1 MKTNTIETR
10 LISSLRFPLIVS
22 VVIIHAYY
30 LNIDIEN
37 YPICY
42 KISYF
47 FSQCITRVAVPL
59 FMLFSSYLL
68 FYKTE
73 TYTKDIYI
81 QKVKKRTHSLLIPYL
96 IWNTLFLLVYFI
108 IHTFFPELISGKNK
122 LMTNYTITDWL
133 NTYWNTKNINGT
145 TDGTPCPINYP
156 LWFIRDLFILV
167 LFSPIIYWLT
177 KQFKYIFICILGI
190 INLCNLT
197 PIMAGFNHEAIFY
210 FSLGALFSIHKINFA
225 EILKRKATLY
235 SILFGITIILRIA
248 LEHTDITILSH
259 NPISIFRLMVFVGTF
274 ATIAVVANIISRKD
288 AKDITTLSRYS
299 FFIYLYHALPLAFL
313 LKIEVKCTILNNDI
327 YLTILYFINIAL
339 ITIVGI
345 IAYRLLDKYCPRL
358 TSILMGGR

>member
-1 MKTNTIETR
+1 MKTDTIETR
-10 LISSLRFPLIVS
+10 LISSLRFPLIVC

-47 FSQCITRVAVPL
+47 FSQCITKVAVPL
-59 FMLFSSYLL
+59 FMLFSGYLL

-96 IWNTLFLLVYFI
+96 IWNTLFLLVYYI

-133 NTYWNTKNINGT
+133 NTYWNTKNINET
-145 TDGTPCPINYP
+145 IYGTPCPINYP

-167 LFSPIIYWLT
+167 LFSPILHWLI
-177 KQFKYIFICILGI
+177 KHFKYIFICILGI
-190 INLCNLT
+190 INICNLT

-235 SILFGITIILRIA
+235 SLLFGITIILRIA

-288 AKDITTLSRYS
+288 SKDITTLSRYS

-313 LKIEVKCTILNNDI
+313 LKMEVKCTILNNDI

-345 IAYRLLDKYCPRL
+345 IAYRLLNKYCPRL